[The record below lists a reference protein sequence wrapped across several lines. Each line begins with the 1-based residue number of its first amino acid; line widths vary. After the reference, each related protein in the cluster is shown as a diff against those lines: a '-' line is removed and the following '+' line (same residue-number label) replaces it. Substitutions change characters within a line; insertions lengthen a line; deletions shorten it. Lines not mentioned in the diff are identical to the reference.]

1 MTTFA
6 ASAPRVMI
14 GKPKAAWSKLQAKG
28 PVWYRLGGVAIYA
41 HKISEPV
48 KSVEHAALPSPIAEA
63 PFARQQEFLAG
74 RKAADEALKAIGV
87 DTPMLPIGAHRSPVW
102 PVGIAGS
109 ISHKAQWAIACA
121 QKQSQY
127 RYLGVDIEQPLS
139 LCVANSVASV
149 CADEDEKAM
158 LTRRVHLALKGDVKA
173 SLSAAQSDDWA
184 LQVTALFSAK
194 ESLFK
199 AVYPEVGQYLE
210 FSDAKLIAW
219 QQEAQVM
226 WFAFQPQWST
236 LAKRVWPV
244 YLGQRHGLVVS
255 LAKGDRPS
263 E

>member
-6 ASAPRVMI
+6 ASAPQVI
-14 GKPKAAWSKLQAKG
+14 SGKPKMAWSKLQAKG
-28 PVWYRLGGVAIYA
+28 RVWYRLGGVAIYA

-48 KSVEHAALPSPIAEA
+48 KSVEHAALPSPIADA
-63 PFARQQEFLAG
+63 PFVRQQEFLAG
-74 RKAADEALKAIGV
+74 RKAADKALKAINI
-87 DTPMLPIGAHRSPVW
+87 DAPMLPIGDHRSPLW
-102 PVGIAGS
+102 PEGVTGS
-109 ISHKAQWAIACA
+109 ISHKGAWAIACA
-121 QKQSQY
+121 QRQDVRQ
-127 RYLGVDIEQPLS
+127 YLGVDIEQPLS
-139 LCVANSVASV
+139 VGVANAIATV
-149 CADEDEKAM
+149 CADDDERAYLSRHVRLVLGDKAFHD
-158 LTRRVHLALKGDVKA
+158 VGGDN
-173 SLSAAQSDDWA
+173 DWA
-184 LQVTALFSAK
+184 LLITALFSAK

-199 AVYPEVGQYLE
+199 AVYPAVNQYLE